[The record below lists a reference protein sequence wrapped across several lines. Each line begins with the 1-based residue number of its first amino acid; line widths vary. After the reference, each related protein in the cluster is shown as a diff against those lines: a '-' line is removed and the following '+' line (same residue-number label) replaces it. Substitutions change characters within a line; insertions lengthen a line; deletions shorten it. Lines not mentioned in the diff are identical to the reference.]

1 MELQKVGLDLVFEQ
15 QQQLTFNNLKNGETK
30 SNKIYYLDKYIQSII
45 NMKTNFKKWNIL
57 TYFIILELSSLKP
70 TLFLKHILNQ
80 PALFQVFSGK
90 LGVITSQLMKFNTR
104 KMNNP
109 VKNGQ
114 NY

>member
-1 MELQKVGLDLVFEQ
+1 MELQRVGLDLVSEQ
-15 QQQLTFNNLKNGETK
+15 QQQLTFNNSKKGETN

-45 NMKTNFKKWNIL
+45 NMKTNKKMIYL
-57 TYFIILELSSLKP
+57 TYFLILELSSLKHVS
-70 TLFLKHILNQ
+70 FLKHIPHQ
-80 PALFQVFSGK
+80 PGLFQAFNGK
-90 LGVITSQLMKFNTR
+90 LGVITSKIMQLNTR